1 LTVNEDKIYG
11 RELLSKRI
19 GICITGSIAAIRSP
33 EISRE
38 LTKNGAN
45 VISIMSKGS
54 QKFIKPELMQWAT
67 KNDVITNI
75 SSKLEHIHLT
85 EGPQKLDLIIIAPAT
100 ANTISK
106 VANGISDTT
115 VTLLASCALGAGIP
129 LIVAPSMH
137 QSLLSNPIVKS
148 NMEVLRKL
156 GITILEPVIEE
167 GKAKITYTDTIIES
181 VINRLY
187 HKDMMGLRVLVTA
200 GPTYENL
207 DPIRI
212 ITNKSS
218 GKMGFALA
226 NEALRRGA
234 KVTLVSGP
242 TSLTPPLATD
252 LINVE
257 TTKQMQKAVVSRLK
271 INKYNIFIGAAAPED
286 FRVINPSKIKISSR
300 INKTFSIKFE
310 TNEKIINLVKKINE
324 KIFLVAFKAETG
336 LSRSEMVKNSKI
348 VISESKANFVAL
360 NDISVNNIG
369 FGQDTNQMII
379 VKENGPNIVIPKSSK
394 MIIAKKIFD
403 EILKEINE
411 NNLLIHKI

>member
-1 LTVNEDKIYG
+1 MIVNEDIIYG
-11 RELLSKRI
+11 QELLSKRI
-19 GICITGSIAAIRSP
+19 GICVTGSIAAIRSP

-38 LTKNGAN
+38 LIKHGAN

-67 KNDVITNI
+67 QNDVITSI
-75 SSKLEHIHLT
+75 SSKLEHIRLT

-106 VANGISDTT
+106 VASGISDTT
-115 VTLLASCALGAGIP
+115 VTLLASCAIGYGIP

-148 NMEVLRKL
+148 NIEVLRKF
-156 GITILEPVIEE
+156 GITILDPIIEE
-167 GKAKITYTDTIIES
+167 GKAKITHTDTIVES
-181 VINRLY
+181 VISRLY
-187 HKDMMGLRVLVTA
+187 IKDLMELKVLVTA
-200 GPTYENL
+200 GPTYEYL

-226 NEALRRGA
+226 REALRRGA

-242 TSLTPPLATD
+242 TSLTPPLSTD
-252 LINVE
+252 FINVE
-257 TTKQMQKAVVSRLK
+257 TTKQMQKAVVSKLK
-271 INKYNIFIGAAAPED
+271 NNKYNIFIGAAAPED
-286 FRVINPSKIKISSR
+286 FKVINPSKIKLSSR
-300 INKTFSIKFE
+300 INKKFNIKFE

-324 KIFLVAFKAETG
+324 NIFIVAFKAETG
-336 LSRSEMVKNSKI
+336 LSRSEMIKNSKI
-348 VISESKANFVAL
+348 IINESKANFVAL
-360 NDISVNNIG
+360 NDISVNNTG
-369 FGQDTNQMII
+369 FGEDTNQMIL

-394 MIIAKKIFD
+394 MIIAKIIFD
-403 EILKEINE
+403 KILIEIKEKNV
-411 NNLLIHKI
+411 HTP